1 MSIIIFEINYLDLF
15 IFRKYHLKMEIK
27 NIITAI
33 HTVYK
38 SDQKIADLIS
48 TESDRINQCVVY
60 KWRTGANKNA
70 SKNSRY
76 IRALE
81 LYKKLKRYKKIK

>member
-1 MSIIIFEINYLDLF
+1 
-15 IFRKYHLKMEIK
+15 MEIK
-27 NIITAI
+27 QIITAI

-48 TESDRINQCVVY
+48 TESDKINQCVVY
-60 KWRTGANKNA
+60 NWRVGTFKNCL
-70 SKNSRY
+70 KNSRY

-81 LYKKLKRYKKIK
+81 LYKKLKRYKKIKND